1 MRQIKRKKREN
12 GIQGRILKMEKGL
25 SGGEDEEG
33 SGNGG
38 RRVGGKWGG
47 EKHP

>member
-1 MRQIKRKKREN
+1 MRQKKRKKREN
-12 GIQGRILKMEKGL
+12 GIQERILKMKKGL

-38 RRVGGKWGG
+38 RRVGRK
-47 EKHP
+47 